1 MVTATVTVPATWASV
16 TAVTVDGDVTVKLVA
31 GVVPNLTAVAPKR
44 FVPVIVTVVPPL
56 VVPEVGVKVEMVGV
70 EALKVYMSP
79 VPDVAV
85 PPAVVT
91 WTLTAPATWGL
102 VLA

>member
-1 MVTATVTVPATWASV
+1 M
-16 TAVTVDGDVTVKLVA
+16 
-31 GVVPNLTAVAPKR
+31 
-44 FVPVIVTVVPPL
+44 VTVVPPL
-56 VVPEVGVKVEMVGV
+56 VVPDVGVNEAMVGV
-70 EALKVYMSP
+70 EALNVYVSL